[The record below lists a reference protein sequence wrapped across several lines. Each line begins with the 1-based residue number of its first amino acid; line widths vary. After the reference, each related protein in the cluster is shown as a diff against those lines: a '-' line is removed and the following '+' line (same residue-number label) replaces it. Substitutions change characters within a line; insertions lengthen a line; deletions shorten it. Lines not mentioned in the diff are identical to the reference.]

1 MVVAVVA
8 VVGLLFWDRHKV
20 TPLPGPPATV
30 RDSDG
35 PGAVSFA
42 PPSGKRLRPQRGF
55 SAGIEGEPKNAP
67 EEKIA
72 SLLRQAMQGSG
83 QKTNL
88 SRGEWIALLKDGTQS
103 VKVRRQAA
111 QALAQDRSDEAM
123 SALKEA
129 LGSAPSGVRSAIAES
144 LGASSHPEAN
154 TVLLGL
160 LNDPDEATA
169 CGAVRGVARV
179 SSAESVKVLET
190 ALLETHKGLGVRSEA
205 ALALGNLDQPEALQ
219 ALTKA
224 AISLNEDPVV
234 TQVLQGLGER
244 SFTETSGFFSN
255 YLQSPEVRRDLR
267 VTALEA
273 LGKANGDPNPLL
285 IGYINDHDPEA
296 RAAAAWAMSS
306 TEIQG
311 NQAPQLTAALQQE
324 QNPEVRT
331 RLYQAL
337 GNQENCDA
345 RAVLSLVQ
353 GETAAE
359 ARLAGLDLIASTL
372 RNEPAPEATQFFD
385 QTAVP
390 ELQSLALEG
399 TTSHDRLASVVT
411 LRRAGTSESMR
422 ALEQIAAGS
431 KDRKVAEAAQA
442 ALPKPG
448 RK

>member
-1 MVVAVVA
+1 MVVAVAAVA
-8 VVGLLFWDRHKV
+8 GLLFWDRHKAA
-20 TPLPGPPATV
+20 PLPGPPATV
-30 RDSDG
+30 GDPDG
-35 PGAVSFA
+35 MGAASFA
-42 PPSGKRLRPQRGF
+42 PPSGARMRPKRAFP
-55 SAGIEGEPKNAP
+55 ADIEGEPKNAP

-72 SLLRQAMQGSG
+72 SLLVQAMQGSG

-88 SRGEWIALLKDGTQS
+88 SRGELIALLKDGTQS
-103 VKVRRQAA
+103 VKARRQAA
-111 QALAQDRSDEAM
+111 QALAREGSDEAM
-123 SALKEA
+123 AAVKEA
-129 LGSAPSGVRSAIAES
+129 LGTAPSGVRAAIAES

-154 TVLLGL
+154 TILHGL
-160 LNDPDEATA
+160 LNDPDEVTA
-169 CGAVRGVARV
+169 CGAVRGVARLN
-179 SSAESVKVLET
+179 SAESVKVLEA

-205 ALALGNLDQPEALQ
+205 ALGLGNLDQPEALQ
-219 ALTKA
+219 ALAKA
-224 AISLNEDPVV
+224 AITLNEDPVV

-244 SFTETSGFFSN
+244 SFAETSGFFSN
-255 YLQSPEVRRDLR
+255 YLQSAEVRRDLR

-285 IGYINDHDPEA
+285 IGYVNDHDPEA
-296 RAAAAWAMSS
+296 RAAAAWAMST

-311 NQAPQLTAALQQE
+311 NQAPQLTALLQQE

-337 GNQENCDA
+337 GNQASCDA

-359 ARLAGLDLIASTL
+359 ARLAGFDLMASTL
-372 RNEPAPEATQFFD
+372 RNEPIPEATQFFD

-390 ELQSLALEG
+390 ELQSLAL
-399 TTSHDRLASVVT
+399 DRLASVVT